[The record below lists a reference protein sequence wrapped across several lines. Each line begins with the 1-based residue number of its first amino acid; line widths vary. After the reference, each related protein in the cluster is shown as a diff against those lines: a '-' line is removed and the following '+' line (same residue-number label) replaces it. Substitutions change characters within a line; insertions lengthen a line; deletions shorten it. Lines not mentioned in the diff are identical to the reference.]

1 MPYLDV
7 ATNVEASPEARTQF
21 LQEAS
26 RILATGTGKP
36 EQYVMVRVA
45 DAMPILFARTDAPAA
60 FLEVKSIGYPAS
72 GVSPLAAALCRLVEN
87 HFTIPGDRIYI
98 VFVDVKAAMWGQG
111 GETFG

>member
-1 MPYLDV
+1 
-7 ATNVEASPEARTQF
+7 
-21 LQEAS
+21 
-26 RILATGTGKP
+26 
-36 EQYVMVRVA
+36 
-45 DAMPILFARTDAPAA
+45 
-60 FLEVKSIGYPAS
+60 VKSIGYPAS